1 VVRFLSYLNN
11 NFFNFQVSEF
21 NITAPIASK
30 FKNVTECYYQDYRHP
45 PEHEDRYERT
55 TVFWN
60 ITAARLLFVLIF
72 ENTVAIVMILV
83 RWLIPDISSELRDQ
97 IRREAY
103 ITNEI
108 IINEERTRSKTS
120 GQYIKSK
127 TAWNKL
133 LQNNLSGSQID
144 LFIHKQEETK
154 LKSARN
160 RFKRRNKTQDF
171 ISSESRSMDEK
182 NLVLEETKV

>member
-1 VVRFLSYLNN
+1 MD
-11 NFFNFQVSEF
+11 
-21 NITAPIASK
+21 
-30 FKNVTECYYQDYRHP
+30 NVTECFYQDYRYPPDHP
-45 PEHEDRYERT
+45 LKYERT

-72 ENTVAIVMILV
+72 ENTVAIVMLLV
-83 RWLIPDISSELRDQ
+83 RWLIPDVSGELRDQ

-108 IINEERTRSKTS
+108 IIKQEAKRANSQ
-120 GQYIKSK
+120 GYIKSK

-133 LQNNLSGSQID
+133 LQNNLSGSQLD

-171 ISSESRSMDEK
+171 INNESKSMDEK